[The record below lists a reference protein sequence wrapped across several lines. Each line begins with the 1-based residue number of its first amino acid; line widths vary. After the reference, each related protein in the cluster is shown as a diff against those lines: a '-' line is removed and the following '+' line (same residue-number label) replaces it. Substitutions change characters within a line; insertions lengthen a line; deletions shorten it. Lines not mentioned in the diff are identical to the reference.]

1 MSYYKVRTKKQLQ
14 QLSNKHKEL
23 KDQIRAENEAELTS
37 TEDRLYDVGKI
48 FRPLVEQSLTTPL
61 KQIVSDAVPAAAP
74 APAAPAAIEA
84 APTRAALTMYT
95 PPQARPFPGTTSLL
109 QLTPHA
115 ERTVQINIDKE
126 LDIEVIRKHKFP
138 LPSELLAHNIPEE
151 QIRETIALAKHRN
164 KLLGQQKK
172 GKDDHTK
179 QALNEEINMIKNY
192 YDRLGLLVQSR
203 DITVGTGLPLQSK
216 NMLRNSQLGNLKI
229 QFNGDTIQ
237 AFDTKTGELVLE
249 DNADNS
255 LFDLLSK
262 KYYKN
267 KKYTQDGLL
276 TYAKIIDLAF
286 GSGKIPRNKKMNLVN
301 KLRLL
306 LASKQAGNTGVD
318 DEIHKLIG

>member
-23 KDQIRAENEAELTS
+23 KEQIRAGNEAELTS

-61 KQIVSDAVPAAAP
+61 KQIVSDAAPAAVAN
-74 APAAPAAIEA
+74 AAPAAIEA
-84 APTRAALTMYT
+84 APTRAALSMYT
-95 PPQARPFPGTTSLL
+95 PPQARPFSGATSLL
-109 QLTPHA
+109 QLTPRA

-126 LDIEVIRKHKFP
+126 LDIEVIRKHRFP

-151 QIRETIALAKHRN
+151 QIKETIALAKHRN

-172 GKDDHTK
+172 GKDELTK
-179 QALNEEINMIKNY
+179 KAVSEEIDRIRSY
-192 YDRLGLLVQSR
+192 YERLGLLVQSR
-203 DITVGTGLPLQSK
+203 GITVGTGLPLQSK

-249 DNADNS
+249 DKADYS

-301 KLRLL
+301 KIRLL

-318 DEIHKLIG
+318 DEIHQLIG

>member
-14 QLSNKHKEL
+14 QLSHKHKEL

-37 TEDRLYDVGKI
+37 TEERLYDVGKI

-61 KQIVSDAVPAAAP
+61 KKIVSDAAPPAAAAP
-74 APAAPAAIEA
+74 AANAAIEA
-84 APTRAALTMYT
+84 PPTRAALPMYT

-109 QLTPHA
+109 QLTPRA

-126 LDIEVIRKHKFP
+126 LDIEVIRKHRFP

-151 QIRETIALAKHRN
+151 QIKETIALAKHRN

-172 GKDDHTK
+172 GKDELTK
-179 QALNEEINMIKNY
+179 KAVSEEIDRIRSY
-192 YDRLGLLVQSR
+192 YERLGLLVQSR
-203 DITVGTGLPLQSK
+203 GITVGTGLPLQSK

-267 KKYTQDGLL
+267 KKYTQNGLL

-318 DEIHKLIG
+318 DEIHELIG